1 MSTLT
6 ITEIPVKSGPISIK
20 PFFERSVSNM
30 GLENY
35 GLSLFEGVFH
45 EEQLACIEANGV
57 KRYLTGLNEFA
68 PEVKLIRDP
77 EAREAKIR
85 EIRTVVSELE
95 KELAANV
102 IEIDDPQFWNK
113 VKLLKPDNDEFWS
126 NISIRCGNSPVFL
139 DPVAN
144 PYDRIKLYGIEAGG
158 FSIVGKS
165 YEDAKSRAVPP
176 KFYLDRF
183 VETVSTRTESKKLK
197 NKALTELQK
206 LYDLNATKLMYVAK
220 VVDMNSVQYKKST
233 PNDVIYELMDS
244 YINGDGADRNANRAA
259 QSFIDTAALDSETLK
274 LRALVKD
281 ATYYKFIVLKPDGFI
296 YHVKSSTLMG
306 RNPSDVVEFMK
317 NPLNEEI
324 LISLLKD
331 VEQYW
336 NN

>member
-77 EAREAKIR
+77 ETREAKIR

>member
-1 MSTLT
+1 
-6 ITEIPVKSGPISIK
+6 
-20 PFFERSVSNM
+20 
-30 GLENY
+30 
-35 GLSLFEGVFH
+35 
-45 EEQLACIEANGV
+45 
-57 KRYLTGLNEFA
+57 LNEFA

-77 EAREAKIR
+77 ETREAKIR